1 MLLFLRSLKTLTR
14 IFIFLFYWMWVC
26 TFFLSACSFFL
37 NRVGAFGEQCDYNN
51 SKTNNSQRELGFLFL
66 EWPFDRDLYVQAA
79 AQLSI
84 QGGKINQHWWVHAP
98 ANICMPDYLLWVPI
112 VLLSYSLVCVVQRA
126 NPHLSNGW
134 PLLVYIDDWDLFL
147 NRIVSN

>member
-1 MLLFLRSLKTLTR
+1 MGAF
-14 IFIFLFYWMWVC
+14 FLFMC
-26 TFFLSACSFFL
+26 SSFLEQD
-37 NRVGAFGEQCDYNN
+37 VAFGEQCDYNN

-66 EWPFDRDLYVQAA
+66 GWPFDRDLYVQAA

-98 ANICMPDYLLWVPI
+98 ANICMPDYLLWVQI
-112 VLLSYSLVCVVQRA
+112 VLLCYSLVYVVQRA
-126 NPHLSNGW
+126 DSHLSNEW
-134 PLLVYIDDWDLFL
+134 PLVVYIDDWDLFL